1 MARTE
6 NNSQA
11 ARDGDTRYVGR
22 DLPPL
27 PLEPTR
33 CCICCGEL
41 GGDGH
46 GHNASPVMEGRCCGA
61 CNGTIVV
68 STRIVILANERSRMR
83 RRAAQKSD
91 G

>member
-22 DLPPL
+22 NQLPPL

-33 CCICCGEL
+33 CCLCFGEL
-41 GGDGH
+41 GGNGH
-46 GHNASPVMEGRCCGA
+46 GHNASPVVEGRCCEA
-61 CNGTIVV
+61 CNSCVV
-68 STRIVILANERSRMR
+68 IPTRIAILFRARS
-83 RRAAQKSD
+83 
-91 G
+91 

>member
-22 DLPPL
+22 NQLPPL

-33 CCICCGEL
+33 CCICCGEI

-46 GHNASPVMEGRCCGA
+46 GHNASPVMDGRCCGT

-68 STRIVILANERSRMR
+68 PTRIVIFSNSRRR
-83 RRAAQKSD
+83 RRAEKNAE
-91 G
+91 